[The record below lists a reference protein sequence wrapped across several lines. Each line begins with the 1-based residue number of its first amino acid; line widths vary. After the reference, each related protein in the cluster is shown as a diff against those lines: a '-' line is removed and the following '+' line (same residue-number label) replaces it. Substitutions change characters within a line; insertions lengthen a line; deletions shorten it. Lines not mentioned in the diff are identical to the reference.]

1 MNKYNSRIFCKQYNQ
16 RTSMLIKFNEFI
28 QKYWI
33 SITKLKQIDT

>member
-1 MNKYNSRIFCKQYNQ
+1 
-16 RTSMLIKFNEFI
+16 MLIKFNEFI